1 MSNTTNLKTK
11 TLDNGRVIEGQAI
24 VPVGQKPTNSIVP
37 QTPGYLPSFPTRA
50 QIDEYKEFLQ
60 NYNEFIDSQLSENI
74 DFGKVPGVEKPSL
87 LKPGAEKLEKLFF
100 LTHEKVQ
107 VEKIVEPGFIKYTYR
122 TTIFDK
128 NGNIK
133 ATCEGTCNSK
143 ETKYRYTNVNAKD
156 ANDEQKRNGQQIK
169 RNGQYGEYVVYRVEK
184 KDFYDVENTI
194 MKMAQ
199 KRSYVGAILEA
210 TNSSGRFTQ
219 DVEDMP
225 NDKLFNNGSESSKY
239 KKVNT
244 NPTTSAQNNYHKP
257 AAPAGEFKCEKCQK
271 GITKGVAE
279 YSLKNYKYRLCQDC
293 QKKAKDY
300 YQGQN
305 SKPAAPAQAPAQKEE
320 MMAAD
325 WQLKKIRD
333 LALQK
338 IGNDYDGEIQMF
350 LEMFGLQVPSGRLEN
365 LSYKTAHAAIGI
377 LQGYNAGK

>member
-1 MSNTTNLKTK
+1 MSNTTNPEKKTP
-11 TLDNGRVIEGQAI
+11 DNGRVIEGQAI

-74 DFGKVPGVEKPSL
+74 DFGKVPGVDKPSL

-100 LTHEKVQ
+100 LTHEKSQ
-107 VEKIVEPGFIKYTYR
+107 VEKIVEPGFVKYTYR

-143 ETKYRYTNVNAKD
+143 ETKYRYTNVSAKD
-156 ANDEQKRNGQQIK
+156 ASDEQKRNGQEIK
-169 RNGQYGEYVVYRVEK
+169 KNGQYGEYIVYRVEK
-184 KDFYDVENTI
+184 KDFYDIENTI

-219 DVEDMP
+219 DVEDLP
-225 NDKLFNNGSESSKY
+225 HEKSFNNGSESSRY
-239 KKVNT
+239 TKVNA
-244 NPTTSAQNNYHKP
+244 NPTTSVQNNYRKP
-257 AAPAGEFKCEKCQK
+257 AAPAEECKCEKCQK
-271 GITKGVAE
+271 GITKGVAD
-279 YSLKNYKYRLCQDC
+279 YSFKNFKYRLCQDC

-300 YQGQN
+300 YQ
-305 SKPAAPAQAPAQKEE
+305 SKNNGVAVPASDPAQKEE
-320 MMAAD
+320 MMVID

-338 IGNDYDGEIQMF
+338 IGNDYDGEIIVF

-377 LQGYNAGK
+377 LQGYNASK

>member
-1 MSNTTNLKTK
+1 MSNTTNPEKKTP
-11 TLDNGRVIEGQAI
+11 DNGRVIEGQAI
-24 VPVGQKPTNSIVP
+24 VPASQKPAVTSIVP
-37 QTPGYLPSFPTRA
+37 QTTGYLPSFPTRA

-100 LTHEKVQ
+100 LTHEKTQ
-107 VEKIVEPGFIKYTYR
+107 VEKIVDPGFVKYTYR

-225 NDKLFNNGSESSKY
+225 NEKQFNNGSENSKY
-239 KKVNT
+239 TKKNT
-244 NPTTSAQNNYHKP
+244 NPTTSAQNNYRRP
-257 AAPAGEFKCEKCQK
+257 AAPVTELKCEKCQK
-271 GITKGVAE
+271 AITKGVAD
-279 YSLKNYKYRLCQDC
+279 YSFKNFKYKLCQDC

-305 SKPAAPAQAPAQKEE
+305 NKPVAPVTEQGEE

-338 IGNDYDGEIQMF
+338 IGNDYDGEIDLF
-350 LEMFGLQVPSGRLEN
+350 LEMFGLKIPNGRLEN
-365 LSYKTAHAAIGI
+365 LTYKTAHTAIGI
-377 LQGYNAGK
+377 LQGYNASK